1 MISTIR
7 DPSVNTAECV
17 IQGHEPG
24 FATTGRSHYI
34 RAMLWLSMFFVLCS
48 GPLLAKYVRDLE
60 ELKRTDNYEKKNTV
74 EALCFCFYLLSVPSS
89 VLIIAALVLS
99 FVWWS
104 TFDIPVILIVIML
117 FSLMESLCIV
127 NWCIYG
133 TSKCSCILKIC
144 GGHVISYICLWL
156 IIGIRVNPT
165 WGLTIALLVVSV
177 SSAVTYAKYL
187 YLEEFP
193 SGNSTS
199 GTATNDSSTTGQ
211 PNNSARSTVDSTFD
225 SNADRTQAK
234 VICVAGCLA
243 TLLLFIIVILAG
255 HSHSG
260 KEMAVDEVLKATS
273 LYFITAFIS
282 WATWKKH
289 TSADASRYS
298 VPNTQQ
304 PGTNE
309 NLSYAEDHQKT
320 YVLPLSSRRNMPQ
333 PPEEIRLI
341 ERSGR

>member
-17 IQGHEPG
+17 IQDHEPG

-144 GGHVISYICLWL
+144 GGHAISYICLWL

-193 SGNSTS
+193 S
-199 GTATNDSSTTGQ
+199 DSSTTGQ
-211 PNNSARSTVDSTFD
+211 PNNSATSTIDSTFD

-289 TSADASRYS
+289 TSSDASRYS
-298 VPNTQQ
+298 APNTQQ

-309 NLSYAEDHQKT
+309 NLPYAEDHQKT
-320 YVLPLSSRRNMPQ
+320 YVPPLSSRRNMPQ

>member
-17 IQGHEPG
+17 IQGHKPG
-24 FATTGRSHYI
+24 FASKGRSHYI

-60 ELKRTDNYEKKNTV
+60 ELRRTGNYEKKNTV

-127 NWCIYG
+127 KWCIYG

-144 GGHVISYICLWL
+144 GGHAISYICLWL
-156 IIGIRVNPT
+156 IIGIRINPT

-177 SSAVTYAKYL
+177 SSAVTYSKYL

-199 GTATNDSSTTGQ
+199 GTANNDSSTTGQ
-211 PNNSARSTVDSTFD
+211 PNNSVSSTIDSTFD
-225 SNADRTQAK
+225 NNADRTQAK

-243 TLLLFIIVILAG
+243 ILLLFVIVILAG

-260 KEMAVDEVLKATS
+260 KEMAVDEMLKATS

-289 TSADASRYS
+289 ASADASRHS

-304 PGTNE
+304 PGANE
-309 NLSYAEDHQKT
+309 NLPP
-320 YVLPLSSRRNMPQ
+320 PLSSKRSISQ